1 MIKTLQFTHLATN
14 TMMLQTKSRLF
25 LPCIRSD
32 LDTFYNQCQDRALNR
47 ISRPQKLNEINMSS
61 LFENFFPGNLVQK
74 DFTQKGNEDY
84 LIYVAKCLAS
94 CKCTDAVISL
104 RKRLC

>member
-1 MIKTLQFTHLATN
+1 MSDGTEVLIPKSARREVIKTLQFTHLATN

-47 ISRPQKLNEINMSS
+47 ISRPQKQNEINMSS
-61 LFENFFPGNLVQK
+61 LFENFFPGNHV
-74 DFTQKGNEDY
+74 
-84 LIYVAKCLAS
+84 
-94 CKCTDAVISL
+94 
-104 RKRLC
+104 